1 MASWVS
7 RESGLR
13 ATLPAG
19 TAARAVR
26 LPGSGRR
33 TAYRAVVRR
42 LIPSPALVVAALA
55 LVLCLGGVSYAAA
68 KITTQDLAR
77 DAVVSTKIK
86 NGTVQPVD
94 LGPAVAKTMQVRA
107 YTSVVISP
115 TMAIDTTR
123 TKGFASV
130 TRPKTGVYC
139 LTLSDGIDAST
150 TAPVVTVDW
159 DNSSGNNLS
168 AFLSKS
174 AHDCPAGADLAVR
187 TYSFKAGK
195 ANALT
200 NIVAFTVLVP

>member
-1 MASWVS
+1 M
-7 RESGLR
+7 
-13 ATLPAG
+13 
-19 TAARAVR
+19 
-26 LPGSGRR
+26 
-33 TAYRAVVRR
+33 
-42 LIPSPALVVAALA
+42 AALA

-68 KITTQDLAR
+68 KITTADLAR

-115 TMAIDTTR
+115 SMAIDTTR

-139 LTLSDGIDAST
+139 LTLSDGIDASR

-174 AHDCPAGADLAVR
+174 AHDCPAGADLAVFPVDCVDHDSMNTLKRVCERHQVAYHPVR
-187 TYSFKAGK
+187 TASLASFIELIMRLR
-195 ANALT
+195 ANAVPT
-200 NIVAFTVLVP
+200 VAAVPVSRFCLRHG

>member
-1 MASWVS
+1 
-7 RESGLR
+7 
-13 ATLPAG
+13 
-19 TAARAVR
+19 
-26 LPGSGRR
+26 
-33 TAYRAVVRR
+33 
-42 LIPSPALVVAALA
+42 VAALA
-55 LVLCLGGVSYAAA
+55 LLLAAGGASYAAA
-68 KITTQDLAR
+68 KISTRDIAR

-86 NGTVQPVD
+86 NGTVQPHD
-94 LGPAVAKTMQVRA
+94 LGPAVARAMQVRA
-107 YTSVVISP
+107 YTSVVVSP
-115 TMAIDTTR
+115 AMEIDATR

-130 TRPKTGVYC
+130 TRPKRGVYC

-174 AHDCPAGADLAVR
+174 AHDCPAGTDVGVR

-195 ANALT
+195 ANALS